1 MQLTRRERVRT
12 LAQINSADL
21 LAYFVRRV
29 DNTEDAADLLGETL
43 LIVWRRA
50 GDLPSTDV
58 EARMWMFG
66 IARRLILSYYR
77 GKRRHVDLAERL
89 KQNLSDGDPFVE
101 ALETRLTVHNAM
113 KLLNANQRELVLLVC
128 GEGFSLAEAATIM
141 RASASTTRSRY
152 AKALS
157 ILRSQ
162 LASDIALDMHT

>member
-1 MQLTRRERVRT
+1 MKRERVRA
-12 LAQINSADL
+12 LAQKNSADL

-29 DNTEDAADLLGETL
+29 ENPEDAADLLGETL

-50 GDLPSTDV
+50 SDLPADDV
-58 EARMWMFG
+58 QARMWMFG

-77 GKRRHVDLAERL
+77 GKRRHIDLAERV
-89 KQNLSDGDPFVE
+89 KHNLSEQDPFVE

-113 KLLNANQRELVLLVC
+113 KLLNPNQRELVLLVC

-162 LASDIALDMHT
+162 LAVNVALDKAT